1 MMSRHAY
8 TLVTLLLFSGV
19 CHAETE
25 AGYIFIGFVASLPS
39 LVFFLL
45 MAWMMLKNRED
56 VRVSLGILLVMLA
69 SIIPLGFNF
78 TFYGAIYP
86 NWVAYGL
93 GFDYQVL
100 PDFLLAGLMVLYLF
114 ILRSSSRG
122 AKVPRSPVRR

>member
-1 MMSRHAY
+1 MAISRRAY
-8 TLVTLLLFSGV
+8 AFTTLLLLSGA

-25 AGYIFIGFVASLPS
+25 TGYIFIGLIASLPS
-39 LVFFLL
+39 FAFFLL
-45 MAWMMLKNRED
+45 MAWMMYKNKED
-56 VRVSLGILLVMLA
+56 AKVYLGILMAMLA
-69 SIIPLGFNF
+69 LIIPLGFNF

-114 ILRSSSRG
+114 ILRSSLRRG
-122 AKVPRSPVRR
+122 KG